1 MRTGTA
7 SRKSKTS
14 AKPKASSKK
23 QSRPSNRKK
32 PSPAKAEN
40 SVLDNA
46 QTVLQVCIEQKGL
59 DVRGLDLHG
68 LTDVADYFILASGT
82 SERHVRGI
90 ADKIELALGTRGE
103 KPFAVSGYENGQWVL
118 LDYGD
123 LVAHVFYEPVRQ
135 YYEFDE
141 LWKRAPAVPLAEEL
155 EVQARKL
162 RTGMFR

>member
-7 SRKSKTS
+7 SRKSKS
-14 AKPKASSKK
+14 GAKLKSNVETKPPHSSRKKSSPPKA
-23 QSRPSNRKK
+23 QS
-32 PSPAKAEN
+32 
-40 SVLDNA
+40 SVLDNVQA
-46 QTVLQVCIEQKGL
+46 VVQVCIEQKGL

-68 LTDVADYFILASGT
+68 LTDVADYFVIASGT

-90 ADKIELALGTRGE
+90 ADKIERALGTLGE

-135 YYEFDE
+135 YYEFDG
-141 LWKRAPAVPLAEEL
+141 LWKRAPAIPLDEEL